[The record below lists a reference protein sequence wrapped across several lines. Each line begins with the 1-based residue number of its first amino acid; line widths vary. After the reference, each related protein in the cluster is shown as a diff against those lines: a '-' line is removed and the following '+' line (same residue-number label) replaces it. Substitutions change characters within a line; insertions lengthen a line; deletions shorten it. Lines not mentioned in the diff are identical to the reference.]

1 MAQGP
6 TLCGGRPEAADPP
19 PSPFGDQG
27 HMNNNNTYHI
37 SLNLPRSDDRLL
49 ATLAASTASAWRA

>member
-27 HMNNNNTYHI
+27 HMNTI
-37 SLNLPRSDDRLL
+37 SLACEVGWGSLCKHLTNVRNAKDRVRSR
-49 ATLAASTASAWRA
+49 

>member
-27 HMNNNNTYHI
+27 HMNNNFYNVHH
-37 SLNLPRSDDRLL
+37 SLLKRSKFWPFLR
-49 ATLAASTASAWRA
+49 